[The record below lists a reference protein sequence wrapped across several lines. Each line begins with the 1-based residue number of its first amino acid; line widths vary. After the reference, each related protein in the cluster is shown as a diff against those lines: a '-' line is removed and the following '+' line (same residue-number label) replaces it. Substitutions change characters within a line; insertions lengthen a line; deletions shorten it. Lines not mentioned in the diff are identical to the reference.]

1 MTLWSR
7 LIRSANRRR
16 SEFFRRHLSR
26 IGDLRITHAAGCWGH
41 SLLDDLDKLENP
53 HSFEMIFDV
62 GANQGDV
69 TKLFLGHF
77 PNAVVHAL
85 EPVESSFVKLQKAL
99 RRDSRAR
106 THRLAAADL
115 GGKATI
121 RTFAASGLN
130 TMVANLQDG
139 MREGQI
145 GEEKVETCRL
155 DGLINK
161 FGIKKVDLLKIDV
174 EGFERKVLLGCG
186 DKLQPDIVR
195 YIFFECHA
203 VTEPTSSGGGHTK
216 LCDID
221 NLLTA
226 RGYRFITLYTE
237 GIAVRETIG
246 SYNALYGPL
255 KLSLTKAGL
264 PVIG

>member
-1 MTLWSR
+1 MTLWTR
-7 LIRSANRRR
+7 LIRSAKRRR
-16 SEFFRRHLSR
+16 SEFFRRHLNR
-26 IGDLRITHAAGCWGH
+26 IGDLRITHAAGCWGY

-53 HSFEMIFDV
+53 QGFEMIFDV

-85 EPVESSFVKLQKAL
+85 EPVNSSFVKLQKAL
-99 RRDSRAR
+99 RLEPRA
-106 THRLAAADL
+106 TIHRLAAGDQI
-115 GGKATI
+115 GKATM

-130 TMVANLQDG
+130 TMVADLQDG
-139 MREGQI
+139 MREGQT
-145 GEEKVETCRL
+145 GEEEVETCRL
-155 DGLINK
+155 DDLMNK
-161 FGIKKVDLLKIDV
+161 FKISKVDLLKIDV
-174 EGFERKVLLGCG
+174 EGFERKVLSGCG
-186 DKLQPDIVR
+186 DKLQSEIVR

-203 VTEPTSSGGGHTK
+203 VTEVNSSRGGHTE

-221 NLLTA
+221 QLLTA

-237 GIAVRETIG
+237 GIALQEPIG
-246 SYNALYGPL
+246 SYNALYGPIR
-255 KLSLTKAGL
+255 LSLTKAGP